1 MTQKEFMRIL
11 LLIEKSRK
19 SSIQAF
25 EFLEKE
31 NNLDEN
37 IRNLFVQQMK
47 GYSAG
52 ATTVISHCYD
62 NIEFANQS
70 DAETAAN
77 EEEQLVKAL
86 EKEKGCCGNDYDS
99 AIEDVIKIVRQVLRK
114 SQYEK
119 GEREREI

>member
-25 EFLEKE
+25 EFLKEE

-37 IRNLFVQQMK
+37 IGNLFIQQMK

-62 NIEFANQS
+62 NVEFANQS
-70 DAETAAN
+70 DTEIATK

-86 EKEKGCCGNDYDS
+86 EEEKGCYGNDYDS
-99 AIEDVIKIVRQVLRK
+99 AIEDVIKIVRKVLRK

-119 GEREREI
+119 GDREKEI